1 MNLLDAKAA
10 FLGWKTSLVPAN
22 RQPCGAADNATTA
35 PANAVANSLEL
46 LCTYFA
52 NPALAEL
59 TPARLREFLSRWYLE
74 EACVR
79 ASAGQ
84 QAADFPEARTLLQT
98 LADFF
103 GWLTTQG
110 LQGNP
115 EVVLAHESLA
125 VVKSLQTTLP
135 RAIEITGALANALAN
150 RQGAFTFSE
159 FLTSFEEGGHSEYD
173 IGEKAGA
180 LGSIEGYCKVL
191 RVDGV
196 RVEAEELIT
205 GERLYPILFPAAVAR
220 LLDALYIINLELLRL
235 EQRLQIVNCGFAYP
249 PDTDL

>member
-1 MNLLDAKAA
+1 MNLLDAKEA
-10 FLGWKTSLVPAN
+10 FLGWKTSFTPAN
-22 RQPCGAADNATTA
+22 RQPCGAADDATTA
-35 PANAVANSLEL
+35 PADAVANSLDL

-79 ASAGQ
+79 VTAGQ
-84 QAADFPEARTLLQT
+84 QAVDFPEARTLLQT

-103 GWLTTQG
+103 SWLADQT
-110 LQGNP
+110 LPGNP
-115 EVVLAHESLA
+115 QAALARDSLT
-125 VVKSLQTTLP
+125 VVKGLQTTLP
-135 RAIEITGALANALAN
+135 RAIEITGALANELAK

-173 IGEKAGA
+173 IGDKAGA
-180 LGSIEGYCKVL
+180 IGSIEGYCKVL
-191 RVDGV
+191 RVDGI

-220 LLDALYIINLELLRL
+220 LIDALYIINLELIRL
-235 EQRLQIVNCGFAYP
+235 EHSWQIVNCGFVYP
-249 PDTDL
+249 PDTDI